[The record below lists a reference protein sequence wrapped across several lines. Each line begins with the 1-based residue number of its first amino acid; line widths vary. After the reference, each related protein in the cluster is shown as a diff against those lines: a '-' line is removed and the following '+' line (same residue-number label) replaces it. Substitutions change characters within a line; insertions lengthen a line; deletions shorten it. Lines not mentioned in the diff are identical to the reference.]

1 MSTSSIITSLEKL
14 ITLYQGINSLAK
26 RKTEII
32 KKNDTDALSKLLIDE
47 QKQLKAIEQTD
58 KEREHAVKTFL
69 HSKNAPITTTTLT
82 DLSAWADESESRQL
96 ETLKNKLLFEVSSL
110 KQENQLN
117 QQLIYQ
123 SLQFINVSLDMFRPA
138 QQDFNYEKPV
148 HQPSNRGSRSMF
160 DSQA

>member
-1 MSTSSIITSLEKL
+1 MSATAIVTSLEKL
-14 ITLYQGINSLAK
+14 ITLYQSINSLAK
-26 RKTEII
+26 LKTEII
-32 KKNDTDALSKLLIDE
+32 KKNDTDALSQLLIDE

-58 KEREHAVKTFL
+58 KEREHAVKAFL
-69 HSKNAPITTTTLT
+69 QSKNAPITTTTLT
-82 DLSAWADESESRQL
+82 DLSAWADESERTQL

-123 SLQFINVSLDMFRPA
+123 SLQFINVSLDMFRPS

-148 HQPSNRGSRSMF
+148 QQQPNRGSRSMF
-160 DSQA
+160 DSKA